1 MLKCHHACPGAIET
15 LEPLVDPATDDPILG
30 RRSTAIRLARTRR
43 RRTPSPGKMR
53 TTPPR
58 RSARR
63 PSCAP
68 VSALVTDRNGG
79 RTTPR
84 TSHKCVPSPLP
95 RGRNVRFGAPPP
107 RSPRSNDTTWETGGR
122 RYPGRATD
130 QAEEETELSRHEEG
144 PRRHDAAL
152 AHARLRVVSRP
163 WQIPHPDRRPN
174 RGRRCSAA
182 PCGGRRDPPLLAPR
196 DAGRHLSTCHTPQRT
211 RLLRIVK
218 PSGHR
223 QPRKPSNRNDH
234 RPSPGLGARVR
245 HGMPDASFG

>member
-1 MLKCHHACPGAIET
+1 MT
-15 LEPLVDPATDDPILG
+15 ILRAG
-30 RRSTAIRLARTRR
+30 LRPRH
-43 RRTPSPGKMR
+43 PS
-53 TTPPR
+53 
-58 RSARR
+58 
-63 PSCAP
+63 
-68 VSALVTDRNGG
+68 DWG

-84 TSHKCVPSPLP
+84 TSRRGLPSPLS
-95 RGRNVRFGAPPP
+95 RGRNVQFSAPSPHSR
-107 RSPRSNDTTWETGGR
+107 RSPGTASERSADR
-122 RYPGRATD
+122 IPAPATD
-130 QAEEETELSRHEEG
+130 QPAKETELSRHEEG
-144 PRRHDAAL
+144 PRLRDAAL

-223 QPRKPSNRNDH
+223 QPRKPSNRNDR
-234 RPSPGLGARVR
+234 RPFPGLGARVR

>member
-1 MLKCHHACPGAIET
+1 MT
-15 LEPLVDPATDDPILG
+15 ILRAG
-30 RRSTAIRLARTRR
+30 LRPRH
-43 RRTPSPGKMR
+43 PS
-53 TTPPR
+53 
-58 RSARR
+58 
-63 PSCAP
+63 
-68 VSALVTDRNGG
+68 DWG

-218 PSGHR
+218 PPGTASRGSR
-223 QPRKPSNRNDH
+223 RTETIAARLRAWAPVSATGCPTPRSARAV
-234 RPSPGLGARVR
+234 RPAPDRPKRSPRVVP
-245 HGMPDASFG
+245 HPHL